1 MRIKL
6 GVSDIVAAMLL
17 LLIVVAVGTSLYLY
31 LYSRAIAYQQSVSQ
45 ELIAEEIRSKQQL
58 AILLVHGNSTSQEIQ
73 EITVIV
79 ASGEASVEINAIYVN
94 ETLASTETITV
105 NPESVVEIRVQSP
118 IALSSGD
125 VVKVKIVYAGGYLN
139 VEASGEVT

>member
-58 AILLVHGNSTSQEIQ
+58 AILLVHGDSASQEV
-73 EITVIV
+73 TVIV
-79 ASGEASVEINAIYVN
+79 ASGEAPVEINAIYVN

-105 NPESVVEIRVQSP
+105 NPESIVEIRVQSP
-118 IALSSGD
+118 IVVSSGSI
-125 VVKVKIVYAGGYLN
+125 VKVKIIYAGGYLN

>member
-1 MRIKL
+1 MRSKL

-45 ELIAEEIRSKQQL
+45 EIIAEEIRSKQQL
-58 AILLVHGNSTSQEIQ
+58 AILLVHGNSTIQ

-79 ASGEASVEINAIYVN
+79 ASGGAPVEINAIYVN
-94 ETLASTETITV
+94 ETLASTNTITV
-105 NPESVVEIRVQSP
+105 NSESVMEIKVTSP
-118 IALSSGD
+118 ITIASGN
-125 VVKVKIVYAGGYLN
+125 VVKVKIVYAGGYAN